1 MIINDSVYGKI
12 EFSKSIDNII
22 HSEPLQ
28 RLKNIHQGGAMFLA
42 YPAIK
47 TSRFEHSLG
56 VCNLIRI
63 LGGDEKE
70 QIAGLLHDISHTA
83 FSHVVDY
90 VLGDREEDFHEKHK
104 LRFLL
109 NEGLV
114 LNLRSL
120 GLEPEEFLED
130 DKFHLLEADHP
141 ALCADRIDYTL
152 RDLIAWGK
160 ISQLEAQQF
169 INSLQV
175 IEDKIVVKSIN
186 LGEWFKDNYEYLNH
200 YIFRDRKNILA
211 NAELAKLIKKALLIN
226 ALCLED
232 LFNDD
237 NFVMNIIQKNVLLKE
252 DLKQIKNN
260 LDREVAPDLKFKDR
274 IVDPLVIDDE
284 QIKLLSECHGIKS
297 DRSIS

>member
-1 MIINDSVYGKI
+1 MIVDDSVYGKI
-12 EFSKSIDNII
+12 EFAKSIDNII
-22 HSEPLQ
+22 HTEPLQ
-28 RLKNIHQGGAMFLA
+28 RLKNIHQGGAIFLA
-42 YPAIK
+42 YPDIT

-56 VCNLIRI
+56 VCYLIKI

-90 VLGDREEDFHEKHK
+90 VLGDLEENLHEKQK

-109 NEGLV
+109 NEDLV
-114 LNLRSL
+114 LNLRDL
-120 GLEPEEFLED
+120 RLKPEEFLTEEE
-130 DKFHLLEADHP
+130 FHLLEATHP

-175 IEDKIVVKSIN
+175 IDGKIVVNSIDWGKWFADN
-186 LGEWFKDNYEYLNH
+186 YKYLNHHVFKDN
-200 YIFRDRKNILA
+200 KNIMA
-211 NAELAKLIKKALLIN
+211 NAELAKLIKKALAIN

-232 LFNDD
+232 MFNDD
-237 NFVMNIIQKNVLLKE
+237 SFVTNKIKDNPILKSDLE
-252 DLKQIKNN
+252 QIKVDLKTKKA
-260 LDREVAPDLKFKDR
+260 APILKFKIR
-274 IVDPLVIDDE
+274 TVDPLVIE
-284 QIKLLSECHGIKS
+284 KGQVKLLSECYAI
-297 DRSIS
+297 

>member
-1 MIINDSVYGKI
+1 MIVDDSVYGKI
-12 EFSKSIDNII
+12 EFAKSIKNII
-22 HSEPLQ
+22 HTEPVQ

-42 YPAIK
+42 YPAIT

-56 VCNLIRI
+56 VCHLIRI

-83 FSHVVDY
+83 FSHVIDY
-90 VLGDREEDFHEKHK
+90 VLGDLKEDFHEKHK

-109 NEGLV
+109 NEDLV

-120 GLEPEEFLED
+120 GLKPEEFLNDEE
-130 DKFHLLEADHP
+130 FHLLEATHP

-175 IEDKIVVKSIN
+175 INDKIIVNSIN
-186 LGEWFKDNYEYLNH
+186 WGQWFKDNYEYLNH
-200 YIFRDRKNILA
+200 HFFRDSKNILA
-211 NAELAKLIKKALLIN
+211 NAELAKLIKKALATN
-226 ALCLED
+226 VLCLED
-232 LFNDD
+232 MFNDD
-237 NFVMNIIQKNVLLKE
+237 NFITKKIKSNAILKSDLE
-252 DLKQIKNN
+252 QIKLDLKTKKT
-260 LDREVAPDLKFKDR
+260 APDLEFKAR
-274 IVDPLVIDDE
+274 TVDPLVIENDRV
-284 QIKLLSECHGIKS
+284 KSLSEC
-297 DRSIS
+297 